1 MKKLGKSSKK
11 GFTLVELIVVLVIL
25 AVLAAMLV
33 PALIGYIDRAKK
45 EKEFQAASTV
55 YAAVQALATEAY
67 GKDKILY
74 EGQGDDDDAEV
85 YDKFTIAEVTKL
97 TGVDVHAIQFSVKG
111 EDKTID
117 MYTIKDIA
125 VQFKDGET
133 WYTYT
138 IQDGTWGTTDTS
150 EYSGDAEK
158 EMPTGEEETQEP

>member
-55 YAAVQALATEAY
+55 YAAAQALATEDY
-67 GKDKILY
+67 GRSVASADLSKKDKGSKFLKEEIKTLTGIEVYAIKY
-74 EGQGDDDDAEV
+74 EMDDDNNADTHIDEYTV
-85 YDKFTIAEVTKL
+85 KQI
-97 TGVDVHAIQFSVKG
+97 AIQFKNG
-111 EDKTID
+111 ES
-117 MYTIKDIA
+117 
-125 VQFKDGET
+125 

-138 IQDGTWGTTDTS
+138 LKDATWGTATS
-150 EYSGDAEK
+150 SSLTNT
-158 EMPTGEEETQEP
+158 MN